1 MGLFWTLLA
10 LVPGWVMRMVIGG
23 VGVVA
28 ILYGAAQWQQNIG
41 AAKLAGKLERNDNAA
56 AKNIR
61 TADGRSRQSP
71 SGMRDPNA
79 AAE

>member
-1 MGLFWTLLA
+1 MGLVWTVLA
-10 LVPGWVMRMVIGG
+10 LIPGWVMRMVVGG

-56 AKNIR
+56 ASNIR
-61 TADGRSRQSP
+61 TADDLSRQS
-71 SGMRDPNA
+71 SGGLRDPNA
-79 AAE
+79 TAK